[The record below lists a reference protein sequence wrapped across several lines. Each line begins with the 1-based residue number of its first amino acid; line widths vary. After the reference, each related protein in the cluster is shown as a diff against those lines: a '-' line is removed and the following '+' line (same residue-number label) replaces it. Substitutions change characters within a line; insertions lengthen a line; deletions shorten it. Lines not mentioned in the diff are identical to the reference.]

1 MPERERGGRDS
12 EIERRERERER
23 RERDREIERRE
34 RERERGLFS
43 CRFQRGKLSQTL

>member
-34 RERERGLFS
+34 REREVFLAVVFKEEN
-43 CRFQRGKLSQTL
+43 FPKLCE